1 LKLEDEEERPK
12 ATTLANISSLIEIS
26 ISCRELR
33 RMDTLSLS
41 DPQCRV
47 FELNSKTQKWRK
59 IGETEVIMD
68 TCDPDFKT
76 TLRLPYCFE
85 RTQKL
90 KFEIWD
96 YDSPT
101 KYKFIGESCSSIGI
115 IMGSKGQ
122 TINSKLLD
130 SKNVPAGLLIVRADS
145 IELTNDIL
153 AL

>member
-1 LKLEDEEERPK
+1 
-12 ATTLANISSLIEIS
+12 
-26 ISCRELR
+26 
-33 RMDTLSLS
+33 
-41 DPQCRV
+41 
-47 FELNSKTQKWRK
+47 
-59 IGETEVIMD
+59 MD

-90 KFEIWD
+90 KFEVWD

-101 KYKFIGESCSSIGI
+101 KYKFIGEATTSIGV

-122 TINSKLLD
+122 TINEKILD
-130 SKNVPAGLLIVRADS
+130 KKGESAGLLIVRADS

-153 AL
+153 ALQLQGSGL